1 MNPTNPS
8 HSTVKH
14 VPLNP
19 HKVAAGVAAVNNVV
33 NAGNQS
39 AAVQGSPVAKATLG
53 ALQAAAGNTQV
64 ALTAKLA
71 VVQEHQTATKT
82 LNLSFSNLGDS
93 LRSYE
98 ASINVLANGD
108 GAVINGAGLLTRAA
122 KPPTAALGE
131 VPVLHTKLGKLP
143 GEAIVSWPK
152 VDRATSFAIEIN
164 TTPATPAGPW
174 TALNTGSSRRR
185 VITAP
190 APGAQLL
197 ARVAAVQSD
206 GTQSPW
212 CTPIL
217 VTAR

>member
-14 VPLNP
+14 VPLNQ
-19 HKVAAGVAAVNNVV
+19 HKVAAGVAAVNNVIT
-33 NAGNQS
+33 AGNQS
-39 AAVQGSPVAKATLG
+39 AAVQGSPVAKAALG
-53 ALQAAAGNTQV
+53 VLQLAAGNTQT
-64 ALTAKLA
+64 ALTTKLT
-71 VVQEHQTATKT
+71 VVQEHQTATKALT
-82 LNLSFSNLGDS
+82 ISFSNLGDS

-98 ASINVLANGD
+98 AAVNVLAGGD
-108 GAVINGAGLLTRAA
+108 GSVINGAGLLTRAA
-122 KPPTAALGE
+122 KPPAAALGT
-131 VPVLHTKLGKLP
+131 VPVLYTKLGKLP
-143 GEAIVSWPK
+143 GEAIVSWPE
-152 VDRATSFAIEIN
+152 VDRATSFAIEVN
-164 TTPATPAGPW
+164 PTPATPAGPW
-174 TALNTGSSRRR
+174 TALNSGSSRRR

>member
-108 GAVINGAGLLTRAA
+108 GAVINGAGLLPAPRSRPPPPSARCRCCTPSSASCRARPSSAGPRSIARPASQSRSTRR
-122 KPPTAALGE
+122 PRPRQGR
-131 VPVLHTKLGKLP
+131 GRR
-143 GEAIVSWPK
+143 S
-152 VDRATSFAIEIN
+152 
-164 TTPATPAGPW
+164 TPAA
-174 TALNTGSSRRR
+174 AAAASSRRPR
-185 VITAP
+185 P
-190 APGAQLL
+190 ERQLL